1 MKKLYRSLLTRPAIL
16 LSPVPVFLLLILS
29 TQLNW
34 IYCGSTA
41 LALGALATLIYR
53 PDLKTKMCIQGVF
66 FLVLCCFYYGGMLLF
81 FPEYVAPY
89 RQETSSLFLAGNRPE
104 ELALIITAGMYW
116 SGLFN
121 ICTGTATEYR
131 TAS

>member
-1 MKKLYRSLLTRPAIL
+1 MRKLYRSLLTRPVIL
-16 LSPVPVFLLLILS
+16 LSPVPVFLMLILS
-29 TQLNW
+29 TPLSW

-53 PDLKTKMCIQGVF
+53 PELKTKMCIQGVF
-66 FLVLCCFYYGGMLLF
+66 FLVLCLFYYGGMLLF

-89 RQETSSLFLAGNRPE
+89 SQKTSSLFLAGNRPE
-104 ELALIITAGMYW
+104 ELVLVIAAGMYW

-121 ICTGTATEYR
+121 ICSSPAAEYS

>member
-1 MKKLYRSLLTRPAIL
+1 MKKLYRSFLTRPFIL
-16 LSPVPVFLLLILS
+16 LLPVPVFLLLILS
-29 TQLNW
+29 TPLNW

-66 FLVLCCFYYGGMLLF
+66 FLVLCLFYYGGMLLF

-89 RQETSSLFLAGNRPE
+89 RQEKSSMFLAGNRPE
-104 ELALIITAGMYW
+104 ELALIITAGIYW

-121 ICTGTATEYR
+121 ICTSPAAEYR